1 MASNQ
6 PLLDLL
12 TAPRVERAYMD
23 NGTCACMDISVFQAE
38 VKSIPEGAYMVGQVA
53 VPTHTDVIPP
63 SSVILV
69 RPMVPRDDSGDL
81 IMPPIGYEM
90 VWNDKHSGGA
100 QGGSFWRPQA
110 PLGYVALGDVACDGY
125 DPPSTQFTAKYACIR
140 GDLLSEGKFDTPALW
155 TDRGSRAPM
164 DVSIWNVK
172 GEGLSGYFKAH
183 PGYNEPSLQAF
194 VLPAKVSM
202 MAVKQ
207 HAESGQCH

>member
-12 TAPRVERAYMD
+12 TAPRVERVYTDKDTGAD
-23 NGTCACMDISVFQAE
+23 QNISVFQAE

-125 DPPSTQFTAKYACIR
+125 DPPSTQPN
-140 GDLLSEGKFDTPALW
+140 TPAFAVTCCLKERLILQLCGPIKARVLQW
-155 TDRGSRAPM
+155 MFP
-164 DVSIWNVK
+164 
-172 GEGLSGYFKAH
+172 SGT
-183 PGYNEPSLQAF
+183 
-194 VLPAKVSM
+194 
-202 MAVKQ
+202 
-207 HAESGQCH
+207 

>member
-12 TAPRVERAYMD
+12 TASRVERVYTD
-23 NGTCACMDISVFQAE
+23 NGTCSRTDISVFQAE

-69 RPMVPRDDSGDL
+69 KPVVQRDDSGDL

-90 VWNDKHSGGA
+90 VWNDKQSGGA
-100 QGGSFWRPQA
+100 QNGSFWRPQA

-140 GDLLSEGKFDTPALW
+140 GDLLSEGALDTPAVW
-155 TDRGSRAPM
+155 TDRGSGVSM
-164 DVSIWNVK
+164 EVSIWNVK
-172 GEGLSGYFKAH
+172 GNGLSGYFKAR
-183 PGYNEPSLQAF
+183 PGYNKPSLQAF
-194 VLPAKVSM
+194 VLPAKVSK
-202 MAVKQ
+202 MA
-207 HAESGQCH
+207 